1 MKATQADMLNNLLN
15 TNADRLNQNKA
26 KKSGSDN
33 NTQDFKD
40 IYERFKAGS
49 DPLETDT
56 VYGNPTLNMNAAV
69 VGNLMNESE
78 DIQGTVNELITNLLQ
93 RQGYT
98 EDQIKAGDFDNVDVD
113 EIAREEAAK
122 LIGPGG
128 MLSPENVSDRIVN
141 FAIGVFGGDKS
152 KIDIIR
158 SSIDKGF
165 GEAEKIL
172 GELADVSKETYQM
185 IQDKLDEWINEG
197 ETENKSETEGEGND

>member
-1 MKATQADMLNNLLN
+1 MKVTQADMLNNLLN
-15 TNADRLNQNKA
+15 TKADRLNQNKA
-26 KKSGSDN
+26 KKSGSDV
-33 NTQDFKD
+33 NTPDFRD
-40 IYERFKAGS
+40 IYEGLKTGTESLDAN
-49 DPLETDT
+49 P
-56 VYGNPTLNMNAAV
+56 VYTNPTLNMNAAV

-78 DIQGTVNELITNLLQ
+78 DIQGTVNELIANLLQ

-98 EDQIKAGDFDNVDVD
+98 EEQIKAGDFDNVDVD

-128 MLSPENVSDRIVN
+128 MLSPENVSDRIVD

-158 SSIDKGF
+158 SAIDRGF

-172 GELADVSKETYQM
+172 GELADVSKVTYEM
-185 IQDKLDEWINEG
+185 IQDKLDDWINERQSEDEG
-197 ETENKSETEGEGND
+197 ENKGEGNG

>member
-1 MKATQADMLNNLLN
+1 MKVTQADMLNNLLN
-15 TNADRLNQNKA
+15 AKADRLNQNKT
-26 KKSGSDN
+26 KKGGIEVNSP
-33 NTQDFKD
+33 DFKD
-40 IYERFKAGS
+40 IYEGLKAGS
-49 DPLETDT
+49 ESLEASV
-56 VYGNPTLNMNAAV
+56 VYGNPALNMNAAV
-69 VGNLMNESE
+69 VGNLMNENE

-98 EDQIKAGDFDNVDVD
+98 EEQIKAGDFDDVDVD

-158 SSIDKGF
+158 SSIDRGF

-185 IQDKLDEWINEG
+185 IQDKLNEWINEG
-197 ETENKSETEGEGND
+197 ETENEGEIEGESND